1 MDFEFIGAIGSSGTP
16 NGLAPMHFIVAVRT
30 QRDRIIDFIC
40 AAFFGLALLG
50 MAIGFVG
57 LWSSGDFQGVLMGT
71 LAMLIGEV
79 AIAITGIAFGLVG
92 WGMWHL
98 KPWARSGAIVLAALS
113 LIAVPFGTIAG
124 IMILVYLSRNKE
136 AKAAFGIPPS

>member
-1 MDFEFIGAIGSSGTP
+1 MIAIWY
-16 NGLAPMHFIVAVRT
+16 
-30 QRDRIIDFIC
+30 FIC
-40 AAFFGLALLG
+40 AAFFGLGLLG

-79 AIAITGIAFGLVG
+79 AIAITGIAFALVG
-92 WGMWHL
+92 WGLWHL

-124 IMILVYLSRNKE
+124 IMILLYLSRNKE
-136 AKAAFGIPPS
+136 AKAAFGIPTS